1 MEQNLSSYKI
11 FKTVAD
17 EGSFLKAAEK
27 LYITQPAISKA
38 VKKLED
44 SLNVKLF
51 IREARG
57 VRLSP
62 DGEVLYDYVV
72 SAFNSIETAENTIKS
87 RLNLGIGQLRIGT
100 SATLCKYVLLPYLTD
115 FVSKNPHI
123 QVSIQCQS
131 TNDTIS
137 LLDEGKIDVGLVGI
151 TDESTVTNFYFI
163 NESHYVF
170 IATDTYLETLKE
182 RGINTAKEIIEQ
194 GNIMLLDKQNVSRHH
209 IDKYFAE
216 NELHPRNILEVN
228 DMDLLI
234 DFARISM
241 GVACVIR
248 EFVEKDLTDG
258 IFIEIPLNKP
268 VAPRKIGLATGR
280 NTYNENSLNKF
291 LEQHML
297 NQI

>member
-100 SATLCKYVLLPYLTD
+100 SARLCKYTMPVHKRY
-115 FVSKNPHI
+115 
-123 QVSIQCQS
+123 
-131 TNDTIS
+131 
-137 LLDEGKIDVGLVGI
+137 
-151 TDESTVTNFYFI
+151 Y
-163 NESHYVF
+163 
-170 IATDTYLETLKE
+170 
-182 RGINTAKEIIEQ
+182 
-194 GNIMLLDKQNVSRHH
+194 
-209 IDKYFAE
+209 
-216 NELHPRNILEVN
+216 IL
-228 DMDLLI
+228 
-234 DFARISM
+234 A
-241 GVACVIR
+241 G
-248 EFVEKDLTDG
+248 
-258 IFIEIPLNKP
+258 
-268 VAPRKIGLATGR
+268 
-280 NTYNENSLNKF
+280 
-291 LEQHML
+291 
-297 NQI
+297 

>member
-216 NELHPRNILEVN
+216 NELHPGNILEVN

-291 LEQHML
+291 LEQHMH

>member
-87 RLNLGIGQLRIGT
+87 RQNLGIGQLRIGT

-216 NELHPRNILEVN
+216 NELHPGNILEVN

-291 LEQHML
+291 LEQHMH

>member
-57 VRLSP
+57 VRLTP

-216 NELHPRNILEVN
+216 NELHPGNILEVN

-291 LEQHML
+291 LEQHMH

>member
-194 GNIMLLDKQNVSRHH
+194 GNIMLLDKQNVSRHQ

-216 NELHPRNILEVN
+216 NELHPGNILEVN

-291 LEQHML
+291 LEQHMH